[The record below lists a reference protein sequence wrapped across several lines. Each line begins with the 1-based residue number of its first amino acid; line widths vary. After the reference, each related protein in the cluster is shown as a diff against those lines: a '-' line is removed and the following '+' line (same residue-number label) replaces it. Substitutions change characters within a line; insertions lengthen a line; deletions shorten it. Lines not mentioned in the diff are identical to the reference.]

1 MISLD
6 QCIQQTN
13 ESFEK
18 YNNFFDLDSKI
29 KETDDLGSE
38 IKRIEDEI
46 DVKTSEFSKNKEEIS
61 LVSETLGDAQKSL
74 KENIEKREDLVKR
87 NEHNENKKRGLV
99 DLISDLEFQYNA
111 NKDKIIVLEK
121 EIYDSTNKK
130 KMLPKEKITGIKKND
145 QKLEIQKHMMSE
157 RLKSEEELRQD
168 IQSKI
173 HHIQESS
180 DQSISLKNELV
191 GKKNALHENIGELV
205 SIINA
210 NKSELSKI
218 QKDQEDH
225 LKMIKSVDSN
235 IKQIHKREVSENETR
250 TKLKTSLKKAKDELS
265 AIYKHTDEEILEMKN
280 DIESK
285 REIINIYSKRLHD
298 NELKYIKNIEDEK
311 SKKHELT
318 DKLSKLHN
326 TLKDLTV
333 QKESKEE
340 FIKTQSEE
348 LDKKRMTIR
357 SLKSEIDKSNA
368 RVSELQKEISSLK
381 KLEVEKNASIDALTI
396 KLDTMEKTYV
406 AKIRKT
412 NEKEE
417 EFRKIQEMNTSLV
430 NTINEKENLIKETK
444 ERNNQ
449 LSKELTRSREE
460 LINANAFIRQYKT
473 KLSDMEN
480 IERNLRDEI
489 KEKESLLKNLSS
501 DLSKKAEENNALEEK
516 IMILNNDLKQKRDEI
531 NKFKYSIDILV
542 NNGQSLFNDLSVQ
555 MKDYIYIIDNYIQE
569 KLPEKENI
577 FLKDLENVCNASKTN
592 IEIKANEI
600 IQEIEKLSEHEE
612 NELVNEY
619 SNCLETLRQKCKRIE
634 LLELD
639 LGNKIK
645 NYEMFDICNVE
656 KNNLINESY
665 NFINEKRN
673 QLVLFKT
680 TISDIEKM
688 NAKLK
693 NMDIT
698 NYLQNINEKCSSIDK
713 FKIKVE
719 SLMNNQNKI
728 LKGFFGSSEIKLFD
742 KIQTLENNVF
752 KLIVVMF
759 IQFAGI
765 VLMWIF

>member
-29 KETDDLGSE
+29 KETDVLESE
-38 IKRIEDEI
+38 IKRAENERH
-46 DVKTSEFSKNKEEIS
+46 VKETEFSKNKEDIYIT
-61 LVSETLGDAQKSL
+61 SETLASAQKSL
-74 KENIEKREDLVKR
+74 NANIQKRQDLVKR
-87 NEHNENKKRGLV
+87 NDENQNKKKGLV
-99 DLISDLEFQYNA
+99 DLISDLEFKYNA

-121 EIYDSTNKK
+121 EISESAKK
-130 KMLPKEKITGIKKND
+130 KKILPIENITDIKKND
-145 QKLEIQKHMMSE
+145 QKLEIQKHMMCE
-157 RLKSEEELRQD
+157 KLKTEEEVRQY

-173 HHIQESS
+173 QQTHERS
-180 DQSISLKNELV
+180 DQSISLKNELI
-191 GKKNALHENIGELV
+191 GKRNALYENIGELV
-205 SIINA
+205 SVINI
-210 NKSELSKI
+210 NKSELSQI
-218 QKDQEDH
+218 QKDQEEH
-225 LKMIKSVDSN
+225 LKMIKNVDSN
-235 IKQIHKREVSENETR
+235 IKHINNKEVSENESL
-250 TKLKTSLKKAKDELS
+250 TKLKSSLKKAKDELS
-265 AIYKHTDEEILEMKN
+265 AIYKHTDEEIIEMKN

-285 REIINIYSKRLHD
+285 REIINIYSKRLHE
-298 NELKYIKNIEDEK
+298 NELKYIKNIEEEK

-318 DKLSKLHN
+318 DKLNKLHN
-326 TLKDLTV
+326 TLKDLTL
-333 QKESKEE
+333 QKENKEE

-348 LDKKRMTIR
+348 LNNKRMTIQ

-368 RVSELQKEISSLK
+368 RVSELQREITSLK
-381 KLEVEKNASIDALTI
+381 KVESEKNASIDALTK

-417 EFRKIQEMNTSLV
+417 EYKKIHEMNASLL
-430 NTINEKENLIKETK
+430 NTISEKENLIKETREK
-444 ERNNQ
+444 NDQ
-449 LSKELTRSREE
+449 LSKELTKSRED
-460 LINANAFIRQYKT
+460 LINANAFIKQYKS
-473 KLSDMEN
+473 KLDDMEN
-480 IERNLRDEI
+480 SERNLRNDI
-489 KEKESLLKNLSS
+489 KEKEALLKNLSS
-501 DLSKKAEENNALEEK
+501 DLSKKVEENNALEEK
-516 IMILNNDLKQKRDEI
+516 IMILNNDLKQKKDEI
-531 NKFKYSIDILV
+531 NKFKYSLDILI
-542 NNGQSLFNDLSVQ
+542 NNGQSLFNDLSMQ

-569 KLPEKENI
+569 KLPEQESI
-577 FLKDLENVCNASKTN
+577 FLKDLENVCSASKTN
-592 IEIKANEI
+592 IEIRTKDI

-612 NELVNEY
+612 NELVLEY
-619 SNCLETLRQKCKRIE
+619 SNCLETLKQKCKRIE

-680 TISDIEKM
+680 TISDIENM

-693 NMDIT
+693 NMDIS
-698 NYLQNINEKCSSIDK
+698 NYLQNINEKCSNIDK

-719 SLMNNQNKI
+719 SLMNNQNRI